1 MAFLKDLANI
11 LGTGLGL
18 YVARQL
24 VSAHK
29 GGRIWAESEGKDKGS
44 TFSIELPLA

>member
-1 MAFLKDLANI
+1 MAFLKNLTNI

-24 VSAHK
+24 IEAHK
-29 GGRIWAESEGKDKGS
+29 GGRIWAEPRSKA
-44 TFSIELPLA
+44 TLATG